1 MHYMT
6 MLRHNYACEPAM
18 TWLQANAHLS
28 PKEQWDTCPDG
39 SWMAWPLGLYNVR
52 KSLRPEAVQA
62 LREWAMRCAHRAIT
76 EHAPKALLAAAA
88 CNPDEVHRNALLK
101 HAETLAGLQV
111 TDADAAAAAA
121 RSAADA
127 AAAAARYAADA
138 AAAAAARYAAAAAAR
153 YAAAAAARYAAAAD
167 DDADDDDARSTE
179 RQQQAND
186 LRTVFR
192 WEWVEEALAKAGV
205 ELRTPAENVSTP

>member
-121 RSAADA
+121 RYAADA

-138 AAAAAARYAAAAAAR
+138 AAAAAARYAAAD
-153 YAAAAAARYAAAAD
+153 AARYAAAAD